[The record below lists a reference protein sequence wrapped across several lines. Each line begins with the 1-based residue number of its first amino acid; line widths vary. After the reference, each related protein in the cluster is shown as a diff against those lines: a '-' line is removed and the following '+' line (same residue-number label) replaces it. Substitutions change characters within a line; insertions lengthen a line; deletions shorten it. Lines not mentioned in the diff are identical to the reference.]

1 MLALLTALALP
12 VCLQDGRGSQLVL
25 PGQEPLAP
33 ALRDELQRF
42 DPRTDGWSTEVLAS
56 ELTAGWKALVRAVLE
71 GRLDQVDPWTV
82 EARLGLAPEL
92 LEEGRGAWEWQR
104 LRAGAQPLPSASV
117 GAGLRDLLPGLGP
130 ETGLKVKVVGL
141 APEGEALRATVRVE
155 ARGADRAQQVVL
167 EVEALHRAAPSTP
180 EEGLAPTQ
188 VTLRAWSRVLQTANR
203 QGFEEVELSAWL
215 DPTSAALL
223 RPSTAALRRGLD
235 TRLGVG
241 LLGHHGLS
249 AADLE
254 FDGRPEIFVPGPGGV
269 PNLLLVLDGEGRF
282 VDRAP
287 ALGLD
292 LLDSTACGLFV
303 DLDGDGS
310 QEAVLAVGSRVLVM
324 TGRPFVLAQ
333 EIPCDAVTS
342 LAAGDADG
350 DGDLDLFACGYVSPY
365 NGSGA
370 PMPYHDAQNGARNH
384 LLRNEGGLR
393 FQDVTAEVGLDA
405 DNARFS
411 FSAAWL
417 DADDDGDQDLYVV
430 NDFGSNQLWI
440 SEEGRFVERA
450 EAFGVRDVA
459 AGMGVSLGD
468 VDGDGLE
475 DLFVSNM
482 FSSAGGRITTQP
494 GFLGGEG
501 GVLRQAMARHAR
513 GNSLFLRRAEGGF
526 LERAGAGGAAMGRWA
541 WGGRL
546 VDLDLDGVLDI
557 TCPAGFVT
565 GERLDDL

>member
-12 VCLQDGRGSQLVL
+12 ACLQEGQGSQLVL

-33 ALRDELQRF
+33 ALREELQRF
-42 DPRTDGWSTEVLAS
+42 DPRSDGWSTEVFAS
-56 ELTAGWKALVRAVLE
+56 ELGARWKALVGGVLE
-71 GRLDQVDPWTV
+71 GNLAGLDPWLGEV
-82 EARLGLAPEL
+82 RLGLEPEL
-92 LEEGRGAWEWQR
+92 LEQGQGTWEWQR
-104 LRAGAQPLPSASV
+104 LRAGASPLAAPSVAV
-117 GAGLRDLLPGLGP
+117 GLGGLLAGLGP
-130 ETGLKVKVVGL
+130 DAGFKIKVVAL
-141 APEGEALRATVRVE
+141 APEGEELRATVRVE
-155 ARGADRAQQVVL
+155 VRGAGRAQQVVL
-167 EVEALHRAAPSTP
+167 EVEAVHPAAL
-180 EEGLAPTQ
+180 EAGAGLSAPTE
-188 VTLRAWSRVLQTANR
+188 VTLLSWSRVARLQR
-203 QGFEEVELSAWL
+203 EQGFEEVELATWL
-215 DPTSAALL
+215 DPASAALL
-223 RPSTAALRRGLD
+223 RPSTATLRRDLD

-241 LLGHHGLS
+241 LLGHHGVS
-249 AADLE
+249 AADLDL
-254 FDGRPEIFVPGPGGV
+254 DGRVEVFVPGPGGV
-269 PNLLLVLDGEGRF
+269 PNLLLVPDGQGRL

-287 ALGLD
+287 RLGLD

-303 DLDGDGS
+303 DLDGDGL
-310 QEAVLAVGSRVLVM
+310 QEAILAVGSRVLVM
-324 TGRPFVLAQ
+324 TGRPFTLAQ
-333 EIPCDAVTS
+333 ELPCDAVTS

-350 DGDLDLFACGYVSPY
+350 DGDLDLFVCGYVSPY

-370 PMPYHDAQNGARNH
+370 PMPYHDAQNGAANH

-393 FQDVTAEVGLDA
+393 FRDVTAEVGLDA
-405 DNARFS
+405 DNARFT
-411 FSAAWL
+411 FAATWL
-417 DADDDGDQDLYVV
+417 DADADGDQDLYVV

-440 SEEGRFVERA
+440 SEGGRFVERA
-450 EAFGVRDVA
+450 EALGVRDVA
-459 AGMGVSLGD
+459 AGMGASLGD
-468 VDGDGLE
+468 VNEDGLE

-513 GNSLFLRRAEGGF
+513 GNSLFLRRSEGGF
-526 LERAGAGGAAMGRWA
+526 RELAGAGGAAMGRWA